1 MATEGLLAIWAGG
14 GGGGGWGGGGG
25 GGGGVLWTSRCWD
38 GWLYG
43 VSFVGKSDH
52 SHLVESGSLR
62 TDRPSYTFH
71 ELTIHE
77 SELVSSELRLRQG
90 EQQGNSGREGLS
102 RCRGP

>member
-1 MATEGLLAIWAGG
+1 MATEGLLAIWA
-14 GGGGGWGGGGG
+14 WE
-25 GGGGVLWTSRCWD
+25 GVLWTSRCWD
-38 GWLYG
+38 SWLYG
-43 VSFVGKSDH
+43 VSFGGGKSDH

-62 TDRPSYTFH
+62 TDRPAYTFH

-90 EQQGNSGREGLS
+90 EQQGNSGCEGLS